1 MVKGVDVD
9 DAAAVLRRATDRG
22 RFTTRASDGVNVATI
37 VTVVMMMERMVAKD
51 RLSAQ
56 AVVVVRKEEGKRCE
70 RGESHDDDS
79 AQKL

>member
-1 MVKGVDVD
+1 
-9 DAAAVLRRATDRG
+9 
-22 RFTTRASDGVNVATI
+22 
-37 VTVVMMMERMVAKD
+37 MMERMVAKD